1 MYYKQNNFRKLPN
14 KLSLKLKTIKDN
26 HIIVGTKITI
36 PVSELYNK
44 YVYLELPSQELLQ
57 LNQSIVYLPA
67 SSRGQYSKRNIIGK
81 TVTLKN
87 KDKVEKSWAIEGPN
101 YGDYSKG
108 THTAIISKKVFQKET
123 EFPKNLSIK
132 ITPTQINKSEI
143 MFKFEI
149 NKILDKNS
157 DYFKDDL
164 LFFINLLQE
173 NVKDIDVFPLDKEE
187 DDNLQKETEF
197 VDWELLPFGT
207 KDILNLISKK
217 INKSDVNKKQTTDR
231 IKFFS
236 NQKLPIDHYISG
248 TGSFDRYFGMYL
260 KNEIVILE
268 DFNYGNATYVF
279 NQNWKKFSK
288 MSRTDLMHLKSN
300 EIERIIHN
308 NNWSTRLNYIINSS
322 NQN

>member
-1 MYYKQNNFRKLPN
+1 
-14 KLSLKLKTIKDN
+14 
-26 HIIVGTKITI
+26 
-36 PVSELYNK
+36 
-44 YVYLELPSQELLQ
+44 
-57 LNQSIVYLPA
+57 
-67 SSRGQYSKRNIIGK
+67 
-81 TVTLKN
+81 
-87 KDKVEKSWAIEGPN
+87 
-101 YGDYSKG
+101 
-108 THTAIISKKVFQKET
+108 
-123 EFPKNLSIK
+123 
-132 ITPTQINKSEI
+132 